1 MLYVI
6 SRDNSRSDVFQ
17 IEIRAKVALQEDRVR
32 ARGRDLGPETP
43 SPGSLPAACALPSSW
58 TLFLLPP
65 GSFQPAQAPSSSSCL
80 HIPSAGISSW
90 VVAAAGR
97 VWTYLPLFDIPH
109 KEVLQVGVPPTL
121 PLLQVWIRPASFHL
135 LPSSARSGS
144 SSAHRAPSDFSGHH
158 LSAAV
163 GRSGPR
169 QISSQ
174 AGKASGFLDPI
185 WVPDGKA
192 SAFLFLLQP
201 G

>member
-6 SRDNSRSDVFQ
+6 SQDNSRSDVFQ
-17 IEIRAKVALQEDRVR
+17 TEIKAKVALQEDRAR
-32 ARGRDLGPETP
+32 ARGRDLGSEIP
-43 SPGSLPAACALPSSW
+43 SPGSFPPAWALPSSW
-58 TLFLLPP
+58 TLSLLPS
-65 GSFQPAQAPSSSSCL
+65 GSFQPPQAPSSSSCL
-80 HIPSAGISSW
+80 HIPSAGLSSW

-109 KEVLQVGVPPTL
+109 KKVLGVGVLPTL

-163 GRSGPR
+163 GGSGPR

-192 SAFLFLLQP
+192 SAF
-201 G
+201 

>member
-1 MLYVI
+1 MLCVI
-6 SRDNSRSDVFQ
+6 SRDNSRSDVSQ
-17 IEIRAKVALQEDRVR
+17 TEIKAKVAAQEDRVR
-32 ARGRDLGPETP
+32 AKGRDLGSETP
-43 SPGSLPAACALPSSW
+43 SFPSFSAPPPGLSPAHGPSPSS
-58 TLFLLPP
+58 L
-65 GSFQPAQAPSSSSCL
+65 QAPSSSSCL

-109 KEVLQVGVPPTL
+109 KEVLGVGVPPTL

-144 SSAHRAPSDFSGHH
+144 SSAHRAPSDLSGHH

-163 GRSGPR
+163 GGSGPR

-174 AGKASGFLDPI
+174 AGKA
-185 WVPDGKA
+185 
-192 SAFLFLLQP
+192 P
-201 G
+201 GVFGSHLGPRWKSFSI